1 LSSGILTSST
11 LTWLLVSN
19 TFRASA
25 LAVVALAALPVLSA
39 CTSNTSPGAAALV
52 GSERIT
58 TGQLQTQ
65 LNESLA
71 GGQLQAQ
78 QGFSRAAFERELLGH
93 MISVDL
99 VNATAADHHVTVTS
113 QDIAAQ
119 QAAYVKSAGSLAALE
134 QQAASGGV
142 TAKQLP
148 GFVRLA
154 ALQAKLGTALVAGLT
169 ATPAQLA
176 AEYQKD
182 IDQYDQIDVAQ
193 IAVKSKALAD
203 QILAKVKRD
212 PSAFAGLAAKHSI
225 DPKTKN
231 KGGVVGFVGR
241 TQVQSIAGGPKVPL
255 KAGSYVVAH
264 SGSTYVVLHIISRRT
279 VPLSAVTSQLKASLF
294 SSQEQALLAKAISA
308 EATKLGVHVS
318 PRYGHWD
325 AKTGAVVANADPT
338 VSSTATPSPTST
350 G

>member
-11 LTWLLVSN
+11 ITWFLVSN

-25 LAVVALAALPVLSA
+25 LAVLALAALPVLSA
-39 CTSNTSPGAAALV
+39 CTNDTSPGAAALV
-52 GSERIT
+52 GSQRIT

-65 LNESLA
+65 LNESLS

-78 QGFSRAAFERELLGH
+78 QGFNRAAFERELLGH
-93 MISVDL
+93 MISVAL

-119 QAAYVKSAGSLAALE
+119 QATYVKAAGSLAALE

-148 GFVRLA
+148 GFVRFA
-154 ALQAKLGTALVAGLT
+154 ALQSKLGNALVAGLT

-212 PSAFAGLAAKHSI
+212 PAAFATLAAKHSV
-225 DPKTKN
+225 DPKTKD

-241 TQVQSIAGGPKVPL
+241 TEVQSIAGAKATL
-255 KAGSYVVAH
+255 KPGTYLVAH
-264 SGSTYVVLHIISRRT
+264 SGSDYVVLHVISRRT
-279 VPLSAVTSQLKASLF
+279 VPQSAVTAQLKSSLF
-294 SSQEQALLAKAISA
+294 SSQEQALLTKAISA
-308 EATKLGVHVS
+308 EAVKLGVHVS

-325 AKTGAVVANADPT
+325 AKTGAVVANANPT